1 MDMRDEYSEH
11 RNNVYEREDFIMKKN
26 MRIISLLLTVAMC
39 VALTACGKGGASDE
53 DAYKDII
60 AGLQSGQG
68 YAIVNVETAEH
79 PILLVASGTYDFDG
93 TMVAIDSEVY
103 GYNKDGEIMKYAD
116 FISAGTA
123 YPICITDNKYFM
135 YGSGHHMCEVYID
148 EQNGAVVT
156 KLDES
161 VEYDTD
167 GNATYYEFDLD
178 NEFEGQ
184 VEDETKFEAIF
195 DVYNNNAEWIKYT
208 VVE

>member
-11 RNNVYEREDFIMKKN
+11 RNNVYEREECIMKN
-26 MRIISLLLTVAMC
+26 MRIISLVMTMVLCISLA
-39 VALTACGKGGASDE
+39 ACGKSAGAGDE
-53 DAYKDII
+53 GAYKDII
-60 AGLQSGQG
+60 AGLQPGQA
-68 YAIVNVETAEH
+68 YAIVNVETSEH